1 MKIAT
6 YSMVSP
12 VRPVKLD
19 IYVMFAR
26 DSPELDVVEI
36 LVRVF
41 SRFPPEWV
49 LSRHPIGLRGASEL
63 SDYTLMIAYAVL
75 ALGASF
81 LCSILE
87 AVLLSTSHGHIV
99 SLKDTHKKISATWSK
114 WKDDPERP
122 LTAIL
127 TLNTIAHTVG
137 ALGVGSE
144 VENNFEGQYV
154 IAGSAA
160 ILTIAI
166 LLLSEILPKTIGALY
181 WRRLTVPSF
190 HILNGLMWMLWPI
203 VVIIEL
209 MRAPFPQV
217 ETETV
222 TRNEL
227 SVLADIAEES
237 DVIEEDEEAVIQNLL
252 KLREMQVSTIMTPR
266 VVMTAVH
273 ESETVKEVIERIPIM
288 IHGRMPVYQ
297 ENVDEMTGLVLRSE
311 ILRRA
316 ANDDF
321 DATMGELSRDL
332 VTCGVDTSVDKAL
345 DILLERKEQLL
356 VAKDQFG
363 GTAGIVTMEDII
375 ETLLGVEIVDESDQE
390 AIDGGV
396 LHEDMRE
403 LAKIRYDTESE

>member
-1 MKIAT
+1 MT
-6 YSMVSP
+6 
-12 VRPVKLD
+12 
-19 IYVMFAR
+19 
-26 DSPELDVVEI
+26 
-36 LVRVF
+36 
-41 SRFPPEWV
+41 
-49 LSRHPIGLRGASEL
+49 
-63 SDYTLMIAYAVL
+63 DYTLMIAYAVL

-99 SLKDTHKKISATWSK
+99 ALKDTHKKVSTTWSS
-114 WKDDPERP
+114 WKEDPERP

-154 IAGSAA
+154 VAGSAA
-160 ILTIAI
+160 VLTIAI

-181 WRRLTVPSF
+181 WRQLTVPTYHF
-190 HILNGLMWMLWPI
+190 LRWMMWTLWPI
-203 VVIIEL
+203 VVIIEM

-252 KLREMQVSTIMTPR
+252 KLREIKVAEVMTPR
-266 VVMTAVH
+266 VVMTTVD
-273 ESETVKEVIERIPIM
+273 SNETVREVMDRIPIM
-288 IHGRMPVYQ
+288 IHGRMPVSR
-297 ENVDEMTGLVLRSE
+297 ENVDDVIGLVLRSE

-316 ANDDF
+316 ADDDF
-321 DATMGELSRDL
+321 DVTMEELSRDTI
-332 VTCGVDTSVDKAL
+332 TCSVDTSVDKAL
-345 DILLERKEQLL
+345 DILLENKEQLL

-363 GTAGIVTMEDII
+363 GTAGLVTMEDII
-375 ETLLGVEIVDESDQE
+375 ETLLGVEIVDESDQD
-390 AIDGGV
+390 AIDDGV

-403 LAKIRYDTESE
+403 LAKRRLDSESE

>member
-1 MKIAT
+1 M
-6 YSMVSP
+6 SCSP
-12 VRPVKLD
+12 GAGWSETLWKTKTHISQHLKRLQ
-19 IYVMFAR
+19 
-26 DSPELDVVEI
+26 E
-36 LVRVF
+36 
-41 SRFPPEWV
+41 
-49 LSRHPIGLRGASEL
+49 ASEL
-63 SDYTLMIAYAVL
+63 ADYTLMIAYAVL

-99 SLKDTHKKISATWSK
+99 ALKDTHAKVSATWSK

-144 VENNFEGQYV
+144 VENNFEGEYV

-181 WRRLTVPSF
+181 WRKMTVSSY
-190 HILNGLMWMLWPI
+190 HVLGWLMWTLWPI

-252 KLREMQVSTIMTPR
+252 KLREMKVTEIMTPR
-266 VVMTAVH
+266 VVMTSVK
-273 ESETVKEVIERIPIM
+273 STETVKEVIDRIPIM
-288 IHGRMPVYQ
+288 IHGRMPVFVDS
-297 ENVDEMTGLVLRSE
+297 VDEMSGLVLRSE

-316 ANDDF
+316 ADDDF
-321 DATMGELSRDL
+321 DTNMGELCREL
-332 VTCGVDTSVDKAL
+332 VTCDVDTSVDKAL
-345 DILLERKEQLL
+345 DILLENKEQLL

-363 GTAGIVTMEDII
+363 GTAGLVTMEDII
-375 ETLLGVEIVDESDQE
+375 ETLLGVEIVDESDQD
-390 AIDGGV
+390 AIDDGV

-403 LAKIRYDTESE
+403 LARSRYDSESE

>member
-1 MKIAT
+1 MT
-6 YSMVSP
+6 
-12 VRPVKLD
+12 
-19 IYVMFAR
+19 
-26 DSPELDVVEI
+26 
-36 LVRVF
+36 
-41 SRFPPEWV
+41 
-49 LSRHPIGLRGASEL
+49 
-63 SDYTLMIAYAVL
+63 DYTMMISYAVL

-99 SLKDTHKKISATWSK
+99 ALKDTHAKVSATWSN

-144 VENNFEGQYV
+144 VENNFQGEYV
-154 IAGSAA
+154 VAGSAA
-160 ILTIAI
+160 VLTIAI

-181 WRRLTVPSF
+181 WRKLTVSSY
-190 HILNGLMWMLWPI
+190 HVLRSLMWVLWPI

-209 MRAPFPQV
+209 MRSPFPHV
-217 ETETV
+217 VTETV

-252 KLREMQVSTIMTPR
+252 KLREMKVTEIMTPR
-266 VVMTAVH
+266 VVMTSVKAT
-273 ESETVKEVIERIPIM
+273 ETVKEVIDRLPIM
-288 IHGRMPVYQ
+288 IHGRLPVYL

-311 ILRRA
+311 ILRKA
-316 ANDDF
+316 ADDHF
-321 DATMGELSRDL
+321 DTKMSELSREL
-332 VTCGVDTSVDKAL
+332 VTCDVDTSVDKAL
-345 DILLERKEQLL
+345 DILLENKAQLL

-363 GTAGIVTMEDII
+363 GTAGLVTMEDII
-375 ETLLGVEIVDESDQE
+375 ETLLGVEIVDESDQA
-390 AIDGGV
+390 AIDDGV

-403 LAKIRYDTESE
+403 LAKIRYDSEIE

>member
-1 MKIAT
+1 MT
-6 YSMVSP
+6 
-12 VRPVKLD
+12 
-19 IYVMFAR
+19 
-26 DSPELDVVEI
+26 
-36 LVRVF
+36 
-41 SRFPPEWV
+41 
-49 LSRHPIGLRGASEL
+49 
-63 SDYTLMIAYAVL
+63 DYTLMIAYAVL

-99 SLKDTHKKISATWSK
+99 ALKDTHKKVSTTWSS
-114 WKDDPERP
+114 WKEDPERP

-154 IAGSAA
+154 VAGSAA
-160 ILTIAI
+160 VLTIAI

-181 WRRLTVPSF
+181 WSQLTVPTYHF
-190 HILNGLMWMLWPI
+190 LRWMMWTLWPI
-203 VVIIEL
+203 VVIIEM

-252 KLREMQVSTIMTPR
+252 KLREIKVAEVMTPR
-266 VVMTAVH
+266 VVMTTVD
-273 ESETVKEVIERIPIM
+273 SNETVREVMDRIPIM
-288 IHGRMPVYQ
+288 IHGRMPVSR
-297 ENVDEMTGLVLRSE
+297 ENVDDVIGLVLRSE

-316 ANDDF
+316 ADDDF
-321 DATMGELSRDL
+321 DVTMEELSRDTI
-332 VTCGVDTSVDKAL
+332 TCSVDTSVDKAL
-345 DILLERKEQLL
+345 DILLENKEQLL

-363 GTAGIVTMEDII
+363 GTAGLVTMEDII
-375 ETLLGVEIVDESDQE
+375 ETLLGVEIVDESDQD
-390 AIDGGV
+390 AIDDGV

-403 LAKIRYDTESE
+403 LAKGRLDSESE